1 MMIDEII
8 SLCCEQDA
16 KTWAFANKSIIKY
29 IPSKKYSVIVPDDEV
44 VLFKSISD
52 ARFNIEPESKYSQY
66 FESLIKSHLPEG
78 KLTQTHWYLQQFVKL
93 ELLNQLNNNELAVLW
108 DGDTIPLQ
116 PINFID
122 HSGKLL
128 YFIGNENHPPY
139 FKTINKLLGIQKQL
153 PYSFIAQS
161 FPIKSQWFKEFKTAI
176 EQRSG
181 KSWIEAIIDSIDFSQ
196 SNAFSEYESLGSF
209 IAKNHPDEISFLQ
222 DPWLRLGNSLIG
234 DVSLLNSS
242 TAVQKLAPYKYVSFE
257 KWDRAKPVFFKVTIP
272 IFNDQVV
279 KPIFTKL
286 LNIRNI
292 RTIYTQFLQSMGTL
306 KIDAGVGI
314 FSCCTVRLESILAYF
329 NQHHTTPK
337 IVDSSTQFSYY
348 KENINENISKDL
360 FAQRE
365 DVTIQWDGQP
375 IKITQ
380 SSDEQQF
387 SNYHNICFATITPFI
402 KKYFSPSNLITNTVE
417 QLEASSKIDYEN
429 TCVIRYRGTDKE
441 AETVQPPFSEILDKA
456 LAIKEKHPLIQFA
469 VQTDD
474 KEFRKFIY
482 RALGDCCFEVENS
495 TWEGWSGKKDFI
507 DFYASIFLLSKCKY
521 LITTSGNGE
530 LWLMLFRGHANGVYQ
545 YLQHKEFVYGL
556 PNKSYTPGKTSFWI
570 SASDKENN

>member
-1 MMIDEII
+1 
-8 SLCCEQDA
+8 
-16 KTWAFANKSIIKY
+16 
-29 IPSKKYSVIVPDDEV
+29 V
-44 VLFKSISD
+44 
-52 ARFNIEPESKYSQY
+52 
-66 FESLIKSHLPEG
+66 
-78 KLTQTHWYLQQFVKL
+78 
-93 ELLNQLNNNELAVLW
+93 AVLW
-108 DGDTIPLQ
+108 DGDTIPLE

-122 HSGKLL
+122 HSGKLQ
-128 YFIGNENHPPY
+128 YFIGTENHPPY
-139 FKTINKLLGIQKQL
+139 FETIDKLLGIQKQS
-153 PYSFIAQS
+153 PHSFIAQNL
-161 FPIKSQWFKEFKTAI
+161 PIKSEWFQEFKTAI
-176 EQRSG
+176 ELRFN
-181 KSWIEAIIDSIDFSQ
+181 KPWIEAIIDSINFSQ
-196 SNAFSEYESLGSF
+196 NNAFSEYESLGSF

-257 KWDRAKPVFFKVTIP
+257 KWDRAKPVFFKVTIL

-279 KPIFTKL
+279 KPILAKL

-292 RTIYTQFLQSMGTL
+292 RTIYIQFLQSMGTL

-387 SNYHNICFATITPFI
+387 SNYHNICLATIAPFI
-402 KKYFSPSNLITNTVE
+402 KKYFS
-417 QLEASSKIDYEN
+417 
-429 TCVIRYRGTDKE
+429 R
-441 AETVQPPFSEILDKA
+441 
-456 LAIKEKHPLIQFA
+456 
-469 VQTDD
+469 
-474 KEFRKFIY
+474 
-482 RALGDCCFEVENS
+482 
-495 TWEGWSGKKDFI
+495 
-507 DFYASIFLLSKCKY
+507 
-521 LITTSGNGE
+521 
-530 LWLMLFRGHANGVYQ
+530 
-545 YLQHKEFVYGL
+545 
-556 PNKSYTPGKTSFWI
+556 
-570 SASDKENN
+570 